1 MKKLLFIVV
10 VLLATASCR
19 KCFICY
25 TQGSTAANGQTV
37 CFTSQEQKKQLDA
50 IDSLPGK
57 YSWNATNICEEP
69 E

>member
-19 KCFICY
+19 KCFNCY
-25 TQGSTAANGQTV
+25 TSSPANGQTV
-37 CFTSQEQKKQLDA
+37 CFTPQEQKKQLEA
-50 IDSLPGK
+50 IDTMPGK
-57 YSWNATNICEEP
+57 YLWNGVNICEEP